1 MLECST
7 LQGLWKCPKT
17 KVASFSKTQGL
28 SSARPTLHVG
38 GRTFRLK
45 GGDTCWRSVP
55 RLTNGRGLEV
65 CFAVKGEE
73 GLSSRV
79 QTPETAPV
87 ETRNEGNLVKQGKQF
102 YQEISCQCANLLCF
116 LKIPVEI
123 LLMAL
128 LVSTKCEGNYARSLI
143 TLCCSFKLL

>member
-102 YQEISCQCANLLCF
+102 HQEISCQCAKFTLFFKNTSGNPADGSLGFHKVGGKLCTKSNNFLLQ
-116 LKIPVEI
+116 L
-123 LLMAL
+123 
-128 LVSTKCEGNYARSLI
+128 
-143 TLCCSFKLL
+143 

>member
-7 LQGLWKCPKT
+7 LQGLWKSPKT

-38 GRTFRLK
+38 GRTFGLK

-87 ETRNEGNLVKQGKQF
+87 ETRNEDNLVKQGKQF
-102 YQEISCQCANLLCF
+102 HQERSYQCANLLCF
-116 LKIPVEI
+116 IK
-123 LLMAL
+123 
-128 LVSTKCEGNYARSLI
+128 Y
-143 TLCCSFKLL
+143 